1 MRVGSGAG
9 GVWQKKLTLSG
20 LLVAAWTVARS
31 VRACSTL
38 SCAQARAPRPPAAL
52 TAIAISGVL
61 TPAIGAWRMGRSMP
75 NRSRM
80 RRSCQLFIT
89 DLLVRLT
96 LGRILLAPRLD
107 RQSADAPVF
116 LVDLAD
122 HDEGPIHRLV
132 QHLEQ
137 QLADPLDQV
146 CLLLRGDAGAV
157 GRGALARHLDVHVRH
172 LALLPVWNHVFEITS
187 GRRAGRHRPAALRR

>member
-1 MRVGSGAG
+1 M
-9 GVWQKKLTLSG
+9 
-20 LLVAAWTVARS
+20 VARS
-31 VRACSTL
+31 LRACSTL
-38 SCAQARAPRPPAAL
+38 SCAQASAPSPPASL

-75 NRSRM
+75 NTSRM

-96 LGRILLAPRLD
+96 LGRIPLSPRFD

-116 LVDLAD
+116 LVDLVD
-122 HDEGPIHRLV
+122 DNKGPVHRLV

-137 QLADPLDQV
+137 QLADALDEFR
-146 CLLLRGDAGAV
+146 LLLRGDAGAV
-157 GRGALARHLDVHVRH
+157 GRSALARHLDVHVRH
-172 LALLPVWNHVFEITS
+172 LALLSV
-187 GRRAGRHRPAALRR
+187 

>member
-1 MRVGSGAG
+1 MRSGCGAG
-9 GVWQKKLTLSG
+9 GVWQKKLMLSG
-20 LLVAAWTVARS
+20 RLVAARMVARS

-38 SCAQARAPRPPAAL
+38 SCAQASAPSPPASL

-61 TPAIGAWRMGRSMP
+61 TPAIGAWRLGRTMP
-75 NRSRM
+75 NKSRM

-89 DLLVRLT
+89 DFLVLLT
-96 LGRILLAPRLD
+96 FCRILLAPRLD

-116 LVDLAD
+116 LVDLVD
-122 HDEGPIHRLV
+122 HDEGPVHRLV

-146 CLLLRGDAGAV
+146 RLLLRGDAGAV
-157 GRGALARHLDVHVRH
+157 GRCALARHLDVH
-172 LALLPVWNHVFEITS
+172 
-187 GRRAGRHRPAALRR
+187 

>member
-1 MRVGSGAG
+1 MRSGCGAG

-20 LLVAAWTVARS
+20 RLVAARMVARS
-31 VRACSTL
+31 LRACSTV
-38 SCAQARAPRPPAAL
+38 SCAQASAPRPPASL

-96 LGRILLAPRLD
+96 LRRIPLAPRFD
-107 RQSADAPVF
+107 RQPTDTPIF
-116 LVDLAD
+116 LVDLVD

-137 QLADPLDQV
+137 QLADALDQFG
-146 CLLLRGDAGAV
+146 LLLRGDAGAV
-157 GRGALARHLDVHVRH
+157 GRGALAGHLDVHVRH
-172 LALLPVWNHVFEITS
+172 LALLSV
-187 GRRAGRHRPAALRR
+187 